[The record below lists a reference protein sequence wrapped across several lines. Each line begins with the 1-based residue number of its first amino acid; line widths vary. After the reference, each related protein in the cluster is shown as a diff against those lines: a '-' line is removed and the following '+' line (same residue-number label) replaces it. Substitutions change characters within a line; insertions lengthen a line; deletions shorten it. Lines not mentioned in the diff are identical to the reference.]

1 VGAKYGNLG
10 KNIGV
15 TTFYTFMP
23 WLLIFGGMIIILL
36 FFPGFKNAFS
46 NVIGYFIISSQAN
59 DLLTSLLGTG
69 DVNRRVNIETGEKK
83 QQLLEAADIILK
95 ICGNKGILINEINS
109 ENFADMWS
117 TLSTLSL
124 ESISL
129 DDKNKMRQ
137 DLLDLVLRKENIG
150 EICWYFYCGILVSS
164 IVFYQLSAQ
173 TYEKSTSQMAE
184 DEQNYINVENAKA
197 KQEEIYNNVSYKST

>member
-1 VGAKYGNLG
+1 MN
-10 KNIGV
+10 
-15 TTFYTFMP
+15 T
-23 WLLIFGGMIIILL
+23 
-36 FFPGFKNAFS
+36 
-46 NVIGYFIISSQAN
+46 
-59 DLLTSLLGTG
+59 
-69 DVNRRVNIETGEKK
+69 ETGEKK

-124 ESISL
+124 DSITL

-150 EICWYFYCGILVSS
+150 EICWYVYCGILVSS

-184 DEQNYINVENAKA
+184 DQQKYVNTQNAKA
-197 KQEEIYNNVSYKST
+197 KQEEIYNNVSYKMT